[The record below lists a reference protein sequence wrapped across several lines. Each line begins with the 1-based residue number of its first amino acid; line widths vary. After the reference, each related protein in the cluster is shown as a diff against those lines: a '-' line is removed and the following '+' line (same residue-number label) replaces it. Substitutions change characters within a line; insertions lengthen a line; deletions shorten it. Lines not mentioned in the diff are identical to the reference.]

1 MVYVDVHRLLKRRH
15 YTRFFAVEEGD
26 SLKSMRGRQIRLT
39 PIFSDFGS
47 ILRMAWDL
55 GLNSARFYLLRK
67 NGVEFGPNSSSS
79 CRPTSGGGELQC
91 VRSFSSLPAA
101 AAAGREEEIATRSPW
116 RRWRAPC
123 GGRTAASSPPPPPP
137 PPPQPPSPRG
147 GSPSSWPSSPASR
160 GSTSPAGTYA
170 RPRAQIR
177 GEFPWSFLI
186 VSLIGFFFFG
196 RLWQD
201 AQTRMILSGLLEKSS
216 GNVRISPPLHP
227 LLVFFFRLICQFV

>member
-1 MVYVDVHRLLKRRH
+1 
-15 YTRFFAVEEGD
+15 
-26 SLKSMRGRQIRLT
+26 MRGRQIRLT

-91 VRSFSSLPAA
+91 VRSL
-101 AAAGREEEIATRSPW
+101 AGREEEIATRSPW

-186 VSLIGFFFFG
+186 VSLIGFFFLQAVAG
-196 RLWQD
+196 RAD
-201 AQTRMILSGLLEKSS
+201 ADDPVWSPREELRQCADLSP
-216 GNVRISPPLHP
+216 SPPTSR
-227 LLVFFFRLICQFV
+227 FFFRLICQFV